1 MQITYTQEQLDIELL
16 KQTQSELFRA
26 INRIDEDLKEGFKKV
41 ESHQK
46 WILSLMSSGFIGLL
60 GLMAHGFKWI
70 I

>member
-1 MQITYTQEQLDIELL
+1 MTQLIYTQEQLDIELI
-16 KQTQSELFRA
+16 KQKNDEFYRTLD
-26 INRIDEDLKEGFKKV
+26 RI

-46 WILSLMSSGFIGLL
+46 WILSIMGSGFIGLL